1 MTRSRPES
9 GSESE
14 AGSDPVLSARVRVL
28 EAAEHLH
35 RAEAILDD
43 ADDDIAALVEAL
55 VRDAEAVDELLAATR
70 GDAADRWRGDDAA

>member
-1 MTRSRPES
+1 MTRTRTGS

-14 AGSDPVLSARVRVL
+14 SGSDSALSARIRVL

-43 ADDDIAALVEAL
+43 TDDDIAALVEAL
-55 VRDAEAVDELLAATR
+55 VHDAEAVDELLAATR
-70 GDAADRWRGDDAA
+70 SDAADRWRGDDAA